1 MAIVRDAAGLTVGIL
16 TLENVLEEIV
26 GDIEDEH
33 DVTQTESVSVIIPR
47 PPQTP
52 PPRPTT
58 KIMREGFFSSASAAK
73 SAADR
78 HSPASGQRPTPS

>member
-33 DVTQTESVSVIIPR
+33 DITQTESVSVIIPR
-47 PPQTP
+47 PPQAQ

-58 KIMREGFFSSASAAK
+58 KIMREGFFSSGSAAK

-78 HSPASGQRPTPS
+78 HSPASGQRPTPG